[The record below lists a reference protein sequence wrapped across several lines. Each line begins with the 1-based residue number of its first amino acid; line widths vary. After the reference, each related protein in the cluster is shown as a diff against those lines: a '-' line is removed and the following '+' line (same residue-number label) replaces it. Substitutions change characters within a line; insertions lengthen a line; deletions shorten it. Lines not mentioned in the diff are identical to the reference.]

1 MAESSTVARP
11 YAQAIFELARDDG
24 AFQRWSDV
32 LQMLV
37 SIVRD
42 PTLLA
47 LIHSPRVSD
56 EELAALIVDIG
67 GEHLDDSGANVV
79 RLLAANDRLP
89 LLPEI
94 AALYERLRAEAQGVV
109 DAELVSAAPV
119 SDAQRERVR
128 EALERRFGASVNLQ
142 CRTDEALM
150 GGALVRAGDWVID
163 GSVRAQLRKLAGALG
178 A

>member
-11 YAQAIFELARDDG
+11 YAQAIFELAQEDD
-24 AFQRWSDV
+24 AFQRWSDI
-32 LQMLV
+32 LEMLV

-47 LIHSPRVSD
+47 LIHSPRVND
-56 EELAALIVDIG
+56 EELAALIVDIA
-67 GEHLDDSGANVV
+67 GEHLDASGANVV

-89 LLPEI
+89 LLPKI

-109 DAELVSAAPV
+109 DAELVAAVPV